1 MNDSILNGKAKVLS
15 TLMLGAMLT
24 LGVAGMAQA
33 EGKKMDSSGNAAAAF
48 DTNKDGMVSKE
59 EATSQGMPDQVF
71 TEADSNGD
79 GMLSKDEFSSAI
91 SAKTGMPATGM
102 PPSTDKPSTEMPMK

>member
-1 MNDSILNGKAKVLS
+1 MNDSIFSGKAKALQ
-15 TLMLGAMLT
+15 TLMLGAMLS

-33 EGKKMDSSGNAAAAF
+33 EGTKADSSGDASAAF
-48 DTNKDGMVSKE
+48 DTNRDGMVSKE

-71 TEADSNGD
+71 TEADANGD

-102 PPSTDKPSTEMPMK
+102 PPSTDKPSAEMPMK